1 MEVIKT
7 KIVINFRKGLKG
19 ILFLIRY
26 CADFTFTDKVILVK
40 KNKIPDL
47 GNMGPVYNSPRGIID
62 PGDIFSCRKTP
73 KYDSML
79 FTRPFRAFYM

>member
-40 KNKIPDL
+40 KNKLPD
-47 GNMGPVYNSPRGIID
+47 PD
-62 PGDIFSCRKTP
+62 
-73 KYDSML
+73 
-79 FTRPFRAFYM
+79 

>member
-40 KNKIPDL
+40 KNK
-47 GNMGPVYNSPRGIID
+47 NTGPGLEFPPWKYG
-62 PGDIFSCRKTP
+62 PGV
-73 KYDSML
+73 
-79 FTRPFRAFYM
+79 